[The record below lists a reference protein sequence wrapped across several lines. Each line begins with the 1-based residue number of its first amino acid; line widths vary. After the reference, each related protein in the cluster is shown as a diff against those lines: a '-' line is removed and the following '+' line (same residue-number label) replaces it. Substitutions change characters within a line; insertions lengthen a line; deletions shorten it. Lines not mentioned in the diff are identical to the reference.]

1 MSYKSYKQLYRLILN
16 SNHATTK
23 TTVAKTLNTNNINI
37 VQKYFFKLNIELPF
51 TTQAK
56 LSVKSFHS
64 NNTLS
69 DGNEVSDIGCISSP
83 TISQRNT
90 YQSIGTSQGCIL
102 LNHNFISN
110 GITNYKNDNYDMD
123 YIDIQN
129 NISWLTDGIE
139 LYVNSRILD
148 DTLDD
153 IGGFPEIDSWTL
165 ELIIYDSELE
175 QNPDFKPFKPFQ
187 NGYAPTYG

>member
-16 SNHATTK
+16 SNDATTK
-23 TTVAKTLNTNNINI
+23 TTVAKTLNGVALNI
-37 VQKYFFKLNIELPF
+37 VKKYFFKLNIELPF
-51 TTQAK
+51 TTQAR

-64 NNTLS
+64 NNTAS
-69 DGNEVSDIGCISSP
+69 DGDPTSSIGCISSP

-90 YQSIGTSQGCIL
+90 YQSAGTSQGCIL
-102 LNHNFISN
+102 LNHNFNYTGLSE
-110 GITNYKNDNYDMD
+110 YKNDNYDMN

-148 DTLDD
+148 DAGDD
-153 IGGFPEIDSWTL
+153 IGGFPDIDKWSL

-175 QNPDFKPFKPFQ
+175 PNPDFKPFKPFQ